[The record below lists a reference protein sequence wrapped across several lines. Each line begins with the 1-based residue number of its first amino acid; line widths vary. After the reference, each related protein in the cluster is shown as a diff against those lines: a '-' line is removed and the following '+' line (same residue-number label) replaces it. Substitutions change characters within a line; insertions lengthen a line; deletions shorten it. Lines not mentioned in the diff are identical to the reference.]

1 MNKFNRGYK
10 LNKARRRNYQPIDTG
25 NGTTYTVKKG
35 DSPWAIA
42 YSRGM
47 SLDEFYRLNPKARN
61 GIYAGDQVTFAAPNT
76 KSYKVKKGDYPWKI
90 AQDNG
95 ISLEDLY
102 EYNPNAKKMI
112 YPNDELRIPVKGDNG
127 KQIQSSKAANDSNS
141 NKAANSTPANGN
153 AQPAPKD
160 TTKSQVAPKD
170 TVTTD
175 KSSNKTTKNGG
186 YLPEVVVVGNKSKK
200 DLETA
205 TKQPSDDERFRQDS
219 YYVNKYY
226 RDNTPSKTKPK
237 KDLETTVRQWNARK
251 KNSNRVEQHQNSS
264 ASVWDIGVPRSQASK
279 VYDYRYDNAL
289 FDFGDALNIKNK
301 KKLGGKLKRRGRLS
315 I

>member
-10 LNKARRRNYQPIDTG
+10 LNKARRRNYQPIDIG

-160 TTKSQVAPKD
+160 TTKTQVAPKD
-170 TVTTD
+170 TVGTN
-175 KSSNKTTKNGG
+175 KPSNKTNTK
-186 YLPEVVVVGNKSKK
+186 P
-200 DLETA
+200 T
-205 TKQPSDDERFRQDS
+205 TKQPSDGERVGQDS
-219 YYVNKYY
+219 YYANKYY

-251 KNSNRVEQHQNSS
+251 KNPNRVEQHQNSS